1 MFHHWVWARGH
12 RFFLHDRRP
21 RRPATI
27 LRLDEHYPG
36 HSSRSS
42 RRLRGPLF
50 SCLFEWVY
58 SHSLRGDCPKKT
70 LVGNSPFHQKT
81 LEEYSSR
88 TLPRSCPGVR
98 AIGDCAEGEVRAM
111 RKLDI
116 ARRVHQEAGISEEEA
131 ATLLEWI
138 LELFKTTL
146 QKGEPI
152 TIPGFGKLTV
162 R

>member
-1 MFHHWVWARGH
+1 
-12 RFFLHDRRP
+12 
-21 RRPATI
+21 
-27 LRLDEHYPG
+27 
-36 HSSRSS
+36 
-42 RRLRGPLF
+42 
-50 SCLFEWVY
+50 
-58 SHSLRGDCPKKT
+58 
-70 LVGNSPFHQKT
+70 
-81 LEEYSSR
+81 
-88 TLPRSCPGVR
+88 
-98 AIGDCAEGEVRAM
+98 M

-162 R
+162 RSKLPRKGRNPATGEAMMISARRVVTFRPSASLTTEMNSF